1 MESVDFRSIT
11 IFNNPTN
18 TPVGSE
24 QGLVELLAQSTAEG
38 IIADCFRLHTSAAAT
53 IAVRFKS
60 SHLLQHHQLHRYTF
74 SWDVDV
80 NSLNWP
86 LNRFTTPWE
95 NLTDLIR
102 GGKVMVVDDPDAE
115 EVETSFLTWWDA
127 RAKDACAPAA
137 AVRWA
142 VVAEDDGVL
151 ELQLQGINAGTSFPP

>member
-1 MESVDFRSIT
+1 MEKVEFRSIT
-11 IFNNPTN
+11 IFNDPTN

-38 IIADCFRLHTSAAAT
+38 IIADCFRLHTSADAT
-53 IAVRFKS
+53 QGVRFKA
-60 SHLLQHHQLHRYTF
+60 SHLLQHNQLHRYTF
-74 SWDVDV
+74 SWDVDMT
-80 NSLNWP
+80 SLNWP

-127 RAKDACAPAA
+127 RSKDACAPAG

-142 VVAEDDGVL
+142 VVAEDDGTL
-151 ELQLQGINAGTSFPP
+151 ELQLQGTPL